1 MQTYRP
7 RELAPIVQMMTV
19 WNDKA
24 QFEKP
29 EDQSPYWVVFVVG
42 GGSFRF
48 EIDKRE
54 GIAEKGDL
62 LLCPPN
68 VPLKR
73 VMIRPSSFLVL
84 YFSWFADEAEI
95 RSEDQ
100 LAPGI
105 VGKTT
110 IRDKLRYAS
119 TYAYLAM
126 LARPSDPAGKAR
138 RSFLLRDLWE
148 QLDWEHDTLRRD
160 TRPVSVD
167 ILMIKAC
174 AILKESAFETISLNQ
189 LAASLGLS
197 TVQFSRRFR
206 KMYGINPSEY
216 VSELRLDKA
225 RELLLENRLT
235 LDEIAVRCG
244 YNNGFYFSR
253 VFTQKMRI
261 SPSEYRQTYRV

>member
-1 MQTYRP
+1 
-7 RELAPIVQMMTV
+7 
-19 WNDKA
+19 
-24 QFEKP
+24 
-29 EDQSPYWVVFVVG
+29 
-42 GGSFRF
+42 
-48 EIDKRE
+48 
-54 GIAEKGDL
+54 
-62 LLCPPN
+62 
-68 VPLKR
+68 
-73 VMIRPSSFLVL
+73 
-84 YFSWFADEAEI
+84 
-95 RSEDQ
+95 
-100 LAPGI
+100 
-105 VGKTT
+105 
-110 IRDKLRYAS
+110 
-119 TYAYLAM
+119 M